1 MSTEAILAI
10 DQGTHASRAL
20 LFDAEGRLQG
30 QSHCTIE
37 LHRHS
42 ETIIEQDAS
51 EILSSV
57 RTILAG
63 ALAQTPFP
71 IRAAALTTQ
80 RSTLVAWDG
89 ESGQPLA
96 PAISWQDRRSHHLL
110 ARLAGHEEEVFH
122 ISGLPLSPHYLAGKM
137 RWLLE
142 NSTRV
147 ATAQEEGRLRM
158 GPLASFLAF
167 HLLRGRPV
175 ITDHSNAARSQL
187 FDIQGLQWSGRLLE
201 LFAIP
206 EQILPACRP
215 TLDAHGLLNE
225 GDIPLMCMCGD
236 QNAAIYARGT
246 PVSSMAHVNIG
257 SGAFVL
263 HLTGSRTRRHPHM
276 LAGIASSSAEGT
288 QYLLEGAINGAG
300 AALSSLFPDYP
311 AVLQKLPQW
320 LEQADSP
327 PVFLN
332 GVGGL
337 GSPWW
342 RENFASA
349 FVPDAGSQA
358 EKAVAV
364 MESIVFMLQHN
375 LRQLVNASEPSISQ
389 LLVSGGLSQMAG
401 LCQRLADLSGMRVIR
416 HAMPE
421 ATATGAAWLAA
432 GRPADWCFPAIERI
446 FEPADNPPLQQRYD
460 IFTNELTRRLGQ
472 GISPV

>member
-1 MSTEAILAI
+1 MHAILAI

-30 QSHCTIE
+30 QNHCAIA
-37 LHRHS
+37 LHRYS

-57 RTILAG
+57 RMVLAG
-63 ALAQTPFP
+63 ALAQTPSP

-110 ARLAGHEEEVFH
+110 TRLAGYEEEVHH

-137 RWLLE
+137 RWLLG
-142 NSTRV
+142 NNARV
-147 ATAQEEGRLRM
+147 AAAREEGRLRM
-158 GPLASFLAF
+158 GPLVSFLAF

-175 ITDHSNAARSQL
+175 ITDHSNAARSLL
-187 FDIQGLQWSGRLLE
+187 FDLQSRQWSRRLLH

-206 EQILPACRP
+206 EQVLPACRP
-215 TLDAHGLLNE
+215 TLDAHGLLSE
-225 GDIPLMCMCGD
+225 GDIPLVCMCGD
-236 QNAAIYARGT
+236 QNAAIYTRGEPGLST
-246 PVSSMAHVNIG
+246 AHVNIG

-263 HLTGSRTRRHPHM
+263 HLTGSRIKRHPRM
-276 LAGIASSSAEGT
+276 LAGIASSSTAGT
-288 QYLLEGAINGAG
+288 QYLLEGAVNGAG
-300 AALSSLFPDYP
+300 AALSNLFPDYP
-311 AVLQKLPQW
+311 AVLRKLPQW
-320 LEQADSP
+320 LDQAVSP

-332 GVGGL
+332 GIGGL

-342 RENFASA
+342 RDDFEST
-349 FVPDAGSQA
+349 FVPDTGGQA

-375 LRQLVNASEPSISQ
+375 LRQLVNVSDTPISQ

-401 LCQRLADLSGMRVIR
+401 LCQRLADLSDMRVIR

-432 GRPADWCFPAIERI
+432 GRPADWCFPAIERV

-460 IFTNELTRRLGQ
+460 MFTDELTKRLYQ
-472 GISPV
+472 GIRPV